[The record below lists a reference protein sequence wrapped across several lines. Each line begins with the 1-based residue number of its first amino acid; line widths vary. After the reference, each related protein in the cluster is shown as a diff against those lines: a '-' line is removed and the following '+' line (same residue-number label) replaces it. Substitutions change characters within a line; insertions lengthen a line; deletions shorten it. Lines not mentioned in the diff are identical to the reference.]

1 VCPESQ
7 AARLPLTVPQG
18 TTAWAA
24 PKAFGAGNPSFLD
37 PSLDDL
43 AQNVEQKLMR
53 FLNPRS

>member
-1 VCPESQ
+1 VSGIAGGMPASTVFG
-7 AARLPLTVPQG
+7 LTE
-18 TTAWAA
+18 
-24 PKAFGAGNPSFLD
+24 